1 MRSITVIGTGNVGG
15 AVAALAAKG
24 GASVQILGHEPGKA
38 DALAAQ
44 LGGTAGT
51 AGTVGDAITGDI
63 VVLAV
68 PYPALAAIAE
78 QYGAALDGKIL
89 VDVTNPVDFQTFD
102 GLTVPADSSAA
113 AELQARVPGAKV
125 LKAFNTNFAGTIA
138 AGTVG
143 DVPPTV
149 LIAGDDADAKQ
160 ALVDLVT
167 AGGVAAAAVGSLKRA
182 RELEAF
188 GFLQITLAAQEI
200 IGWGG
205 GFALRK

>member
-1 MRSITVIGTGNVGG
+1 MSSITVIGTGNVAG
-15 AVAALAAKG
+15 AVASLAARG
-24 GASVQILGHEPGKA
+24 GTSVQVLGRNTEKA
-38 DALAAQ
+38 KSLAASISATP
-44 LGGTAGT
+44 GRI
-51 AGTVGDAITGDI
+51 GDEITGDI

-68 PYPALAAIAE
+68 PYAAVAE
-78 QYGAALDGKIL
+78 IVAAYGTAFDGKIL

-113 AELQARVPGAKV
+113 AELQASVPGAKV

-138 AGTVG
+138 SGRIG

-149 LIAGDDADAKQ
+149 LVAGDDDEAKQ
-160 ALVDLVT
+160 ALVEVVT
-167 AGGVAAAAVGSLKRA
+167 AGGASAAAVGSLKRA

-200 IGWGG
+200 IGWDG

>member
-1 MRSITVIGTGNVGG
+1 MSSITVIGTGNVAG
-15 AVAALAAKG
+15 AVASLAARG
-24 GASVQILGHEPGKA
+24 GASVQVLGRNKEKA
-38 DALAAQ
+38 NNLAAQ
-44 LGGTAGT
+44 ISATPGRI
-51 AGTVGDAITGDI
+51 GDEITGDI

-68 PYPALAAIAE
+68 PYAAVAE
-78 QYGAALDGKIL
+78 IVAAYGAAFDGKIL

-113 AELQARVPGAKV
+113 AELQASVPGAKV

-138 AGTVG
+138 SGQVG

-167 AGGVAAAAVGSLKRA
+167 AGGVIGAAVGSLKRA

-188 GFLQITLAAQEI
+188 GFLQITLAAQET
-200 IGWGG
+200 IGWDG